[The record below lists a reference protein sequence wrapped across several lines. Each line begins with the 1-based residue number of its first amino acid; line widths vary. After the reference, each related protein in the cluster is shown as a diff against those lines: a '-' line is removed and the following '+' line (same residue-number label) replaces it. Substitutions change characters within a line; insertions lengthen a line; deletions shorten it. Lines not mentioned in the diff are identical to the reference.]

1 MKNRLLLESI
11 AQIAIILF
19 IVFNILFIALV
30 SSAVGLALFPKFDL
44 VEKLVCPVGMKI
56 EVNTYHASWN
66 EPGESAIE
74 VNCVGTDGQRIRGRE
89 LSAIFC
95 LLGVYFL
102 ICFLILFIPACVVSI
117 VIVHVIF
124 SVIKKSLEKRV
135 SG

>member
-11 AQIAIILF
+11 AQIAMILF
-19 IVFNILFIALV
+19 IAFNILFIALV
-30 SSAVGLALFPKFDL
+30 SSAVGLALFPKFEL

-74 VNCVGTDGQRIRGRE
+74 VNCVGADGQRIRGKE
-89 LSAIFC
+89 LVAIFS
-95 LLGVYFL
+95 LLGAYFL
-102 ICFLILFIPACVVSI
+102 IIFLILLIPACVASI

-124 SVIKKSLEKRV
+124 TVIKKSLEKRV
-135 SG
+135 PG